1 MTTEPNRSTR
11 TPPMSP
17 MRPTTPMRRTP
28 PTTRTPPI
36 APAAPA
42 PQGPAPPGGPP
53 AALALLDAL
62 RARAF
67 PERRE
72 HTTVGTSGPG
82 FHVARLWTSGP
93 LWDADP
99 ADAAAAREQCVD
111 ELAALVAVASLRWG
125 EPVVHDLAD
134 ALDRSAQGLPVPPP
148 LDLLCGLVP
157 RVYAWS
163 VGARWIAVGAGPLD
177 PGQPCQVLAA
187 IAQGPLPGAG

>member
-1 MTTEPNRSTR
+1 MTPEPSHRS
-11 TPPMSP
+11 P
-17 MRPTTPMRRTP
+17 RTP
-28 PTTRTPPI
+28 PTPPTPLTPWTIRTPPATP
-36 APAAPA
+36 APPA

-53 AALALLDAL
+53 AALAALDAL
-62 RARAF
+62 RARPF
-67 PERRE
+67 PERSE
-72 HTTVGTSGPG
+72 QTAAGTSGPG
-82 FHVARLWTSGP
+82 FHVAPLWAGGP

-134 ALDRSAQGLPVPPP
+134 ALDRSARGLPVAPP

-163 VGARWIAVGAGPLD
+163 VGGRWIAVGAGPLD

-187 IAQGPLPGAG
+187 IAQGPPPGAG

>member
-1 MTTEPNRSTR
+1 M
-11 TPPMSP
+11 
-17 MRPTTPMRRTP
+17 TP
-28 PTTRTPPI
+28 PTPMLPPTRTNPI
-36 APAAPA
+36 TPAAPA

-62 RARAF
+62 RARPF

-72 HTTVGTSGPG
+72 HTAVGSSGPG
-82 FHVARLWTSGP
+82 FHVARLWASGP

-111 ELAALVAVASLRWG
+111 ELAALVEVAFLRWG

-134 ALDRSAQGLPVPPP
+134 ALDRSARGLPVPPP

-163 VGARWIAVGAGPLD
+163 DGARWVAVGAGPLD

-187 IAQGPLPGAG
+187 IAQGRLPRAE